1 MKKLVLL
8 LALFVST
15 LVNSQEIT
23 MQGHKYFV
31 DGQQISTREVKEKLA
46 SNPEALQLFKKGK
59 SKASTGGLFVGLG
72 IAFMSADGIKALVS
86 EEDYPGPATYIGA
99 GFLAVSVP
107 ILIGKN
113 KKMKEGIDRYNNGLK
128 SSGDFD
134 DLELHVVSNQNGYG
148 IQLRF

>member
-8 LALFVST
+8 LALLLSS
-15 LVNSQEIT
+15 LVYSQEIT

-46 SNPEALQLFKKGK
+46 FKRGK
-59 SKASTGGLFVGLG
+59 SKASTGGLFIGLG
-72 IAFMSADGIKALVS
+72 VAFMTADLVKGLVS
-86 EEDYPGPATYIGA
+86 DEEYPTAATYIGA
-99 GFLAVSVP
+99 GFLAISVP

-113 KKMKEGIDRYNNGLK
+113 KRMKEGIDRYNSGLK

-134 DLELHVVSNQNGYG
+134 DLELHVVTNQNGYG